1 MDKYFKKSEAQSIK
15 RILGKGYGKQIQ
27 EYLLKQNI
35 TNSKE
40 EPFSIE
46 YIYQIVNG
54 QKSNRSVQEQILN
67 LVEEKLTE
75 NDLLNQKRSALLR

>member
-27 EYLLKQNI
+27 DYLLKQNI

-46 YIYQIVNG
+46 YLYQIVNG

-75 NDLLNQKRSALLR
+75 NDLLDQKRSALLR

>member
-46 YIYQIVNG
+46 YLYQIVNG

-75 NDLLNQKRSALLR
+75 NDLLDQKRSALLR